1 MIYLEEKEAEFIL
14 EKFHS
19 FETQNKSHTE
29 VWKKRQYAPMYIHCQ
44 ELSRIKSGI
53 TKKYPDYTIAFDVI
67 FESKGNFINWHTDHE
82 SLGPFLNDS
91 PYEAIQ
97 NRHFLSIHFNLTK
110 NGGSLT
116 TLEWPILSY
125 INHQINIKT
134 NIFSIYHK
142 LYSYIVRPISY
153 FFSYKF
159 TNQQYVGNIFNN
171 IALHCVTKGEP
182 RISYVLRLI
191 KSSSVITNKQ
201 CILEASKRSNDCHV
215 FARFSEKIDHDNN
228 VLASHLFSG

>member
-1 MIYLEEKEAEFIL
+1 MIYLEKKEAEFIL
-14 EKFHS
+14 EKFSS
-19 FETQNKSHTE
+19 FETQKRSHTE
-29 VWKKRQYAPMYIHCQ
+29 VWKKRQYAPMYIDCDK
-44 ELSRIKSGI
+44 LKRLKYDIM
-53 TKKYPDYTIAFDVI
+53 KKYPDYTIAFDVI
-67 FESKGNFINWHTDHE
+67 FESQGNFINWHTDHE

-91 PYEAIQ
+91 PYRAIKEG
-97 NRHFLSIHFNLTK
+97 HFMSIHFNLTR

-142 LYSYIVRPISY
+142 LYSYIVRP
-153 FFSYKF
+153 FSHLFAYNF
-159 TNQQYVGNIFNN
+159 TNEQYVGNIFNN

-191 KSSSVITNKQ
+191 KTSSVLTSKQ
-201 CILEASKRSNDCHV
+201 CILEASKRSYDCKI
-215 FARFSEKIDHDNN
+215 FEKFSEKLSDDNI
-228 VLASHLFSG
+228 VIASKLFSD